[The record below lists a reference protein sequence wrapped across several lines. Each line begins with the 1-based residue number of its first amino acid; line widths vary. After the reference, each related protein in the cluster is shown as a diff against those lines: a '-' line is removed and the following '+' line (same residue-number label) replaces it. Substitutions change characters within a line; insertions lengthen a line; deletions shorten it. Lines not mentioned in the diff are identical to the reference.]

1 MSDLHDRLDKGEVI
15 ILDGAMGTELQARG
29 VPMDRAAWAGA
40 ALATHP
46 EVIQEIHEDYI
57 RAGAD
62 VIITN
67 TFGAARHVLEAI
79 DLDERFPELIHR
91 AVALAEEAIA
101 RVAEGR
107 RVWIAGSISNFAAE
121 NVADNTPPPEVAKA
135 NYREQSEL
143 LAEAGADLITLEMMH
158 DTEQSRYA
166 IEAAAATGLPVWV
179 GFSCKIGADGE
190 TVVFWGPGPE
200 VSFEDSFDLLMSAG
214 GTLAGVM
221 HSEIETMEP
230 ALDIVLEK
238 WPGSVAAYPHRG
250 HFIMPEW
257 QFVDAISPEDYLA
270 EAKKWVAMGAQ
281 VIGGCCGIGPD
292 HIRLL
297 KEKLPKKV
305 PA

>member
-29 VPMDRAAWAGA
+29 VPMDRAAWCGA
-40 ALATHP
+40 ALATHA

-67 TFGAARHVLEAI
+67 TFGASRHVLEAV
-79 DLDERFPELIHR
+79 DLDGRFPELIHR
-91 AVALAEEAIA
+91 AVALAREAIA
-101 RVAEGR
+101 RAADGR
-107 RVWIAGSISNFAAE
+107 RVWIAGSISNFTAE
-121 NVADNTPPPEVAKA
+121 NVDDNTPPPEVAKA

-143 LAEAGADLITLEMMH
+143 LAEAGADLIALEMMQ
-158 DTEQSRYA
+158 DTEHSRYA

-190 TVVFWGPGPE
+190 TVVFWKPGPE

-221 HSEIETMEP
+221 HSEIETMAP
-230 ALDIVLEK
+230 ALDIVVKK
-238 WPGSVAAYPHRG
+238 WPGAVAAYPHRG
-250 HFIMPEW
+250 HFIMPQW
-257 QFVDAISPEDYLA
+257 QFVDAISPADYLA
-270 EAKKWVAMGAQ
+270 EAKKWIARGAQ

-297 KEKLPKKV
+297 KEKLPNKV